1 MSQLEFYK
9 SYQFVLELL
18 VAEFIFCRKLEKKNL
33 FSLTLPISIVLIFVL
48 ARFFPIPESLN
59 NNAFYLSFCF
69 FSIFFYTII
78 CGRFIFKEDL
88 VKIIFCL
95 FAGYTV
101 QHTSYEIYNFVL
113 ALMGLNTN
121 SLGFYSSG
129 EISFFKN
136 PLAVVI
142 YIGVY
147 TLTYFIAIIF
157 FSKKIERKDKLKVT
171 NSYILIFSIIL
182 FVVDI
187 MINSIVVCYIAP
199 DSNKL
204 YLSVTSIYNIICCI
218 IVLFLMFE
226 VATKEKLQDLLNM
239 VNILRQREKEQYKT
253 TKENIDLINM
263 KCHDLK
269 HFIRNKNF
277 ESVEEIEKMIQIYD
291 SNLHTGNDAIDVVL
305 MEKLLKC
312 NNNGIK
318 LSCIIDGKSLLF
330 MSENDIYSLFGNLID
345 NAIEAVEKLEKN
357 KRVISLK
364 VRSVRNFVSIN
375 IHNYYSHNI
384 VYENGLP
391 VTTKNEKNYHGFGM
405 KSIEYIC
412 YKYNGS
418 LSINSDKNVFNV
430 NIIFSTKK

>member
-1 MSQLEFYK
+1 
-9 SYQFVLELL
+9 
-18 VAEFIFCRKLEKKNL
+18 
-33 FSLTLPISIVLIFVL
+33 
-48 ARFFPIPESLN
+48 
-59 NNAFYLSFCF
+59 
-69 FSIFFYTII
+69 
-78 CGRFIFKEDL
+78 
-88 VKIIFCL
+88 
-95 FAGYTV
+95 
-101 QHTSYEIYNFVL
+101 
-113 ALMGLNTN
+113 
-121 SLGFYSSG
+121 
-129 EISFFKN
+129 
-136 PLAVVI
+136 
-142 YIGVY
+142 
-147 TLTYFIAIIF
+147 
-157 FSKKIERKDKLKVT
+157 
-171 NSYILIFSIIL
+171 
-182 FVVDI
+182 
-187 MINSIVVCYIAP
+187 
-199 DSNKL
+199 
-204 YLSVTSIYNIICCI
+204 
-218 IVLFLMFE
+218 
-226 VATKEKLQDLLNM
+226 
-239 VNILRQREKEQYKT
+239 
-253 TKENIDLINM
+253 M